1 MLRRPFGKPAA
12 AGKLRAGL
20 PATAKRE
27 ESPVGSKG
35 VRTGKTLFVRSG
47 GPISPWKVA
56 EFLLFCVTKLAFVRL
71 INGQAKQPGPGFD
84 EAGRRFIG

>member
-1 MLRRPFGKPAA
+1 MRCWVGV
-12 AGKLRAGL
+12 

-27 ESPVGSKG
+27 ESPAGSNG

-47 GPISPWKVA
+47 GAISLWKVA

-71 INGQAKQPGPGFD
+71 NNSQAEQPGPGVD
-84 EAGRRFIG
+84 EAGRSLIGQEEVRK